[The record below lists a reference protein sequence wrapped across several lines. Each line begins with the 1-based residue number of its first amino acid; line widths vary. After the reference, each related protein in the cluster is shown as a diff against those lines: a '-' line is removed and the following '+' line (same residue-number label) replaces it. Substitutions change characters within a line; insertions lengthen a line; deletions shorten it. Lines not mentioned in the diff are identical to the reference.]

1 MANINLLPWREE
13 QRKEKTRQF
22 ASMMGFSVVLTLCLV
37 GLVFVTINGQIG
49 HQQVRNKVLTDEIA
63 RLDIALIE
71 IAGLEETK
79 QKLLSRMDIIQS
91 LQQKRPQIVHL
102 FDELVRTLPDGVHL
116 DRITQTGPRLK
127 IEGVAQSSTRV
138 SAYMRNIDGSDW
150 MGDPV
155 LDRVETVE
163 EGRSRSSEF
172 TVFANQ
178 VSRATPTDEEG
189 LE

>member
-37 GLVFVTINGQIG
+37 GLVFVTINGQIS

-102 FDELVRTLPDGVHL
+102 FDEMVRTVPEGIYLTAIKQKEAD
-116 DRITQTGPRLK
+116 IT
-127 IEGVAQSSTRV
+127 INGVAESNGRV
-138 SAYMRNIDGSDW
+138 SAYMRNIDSSGW
-150 MGDPV
+150 MGTPK
-155 LDRVETVE
+155 LTVIE
-163 EGRSRSSEF
+163 SKKGTLRSSDF
-172 TVFANQ
+172 TLTTSQ
-178 VSRATPTDEEG
+178 SSPKKDEEEEEQG
-189 LE
+189 